1 MGFQSAKIT
10 CPKLYLSQFFSL
22 FAQPVIKCIQDS
34 FYKIAADAL
43 LVSQQLAKVLRT
55 APTSATYTP
64 ALFAATLARLKQT
77 DIDQEVK
84 ERAIVCTAK
93 LICNLGDSIRPEVQ
107 ACWPILIE
115 RLRNEITR
123 LTTVKALHTIAEA
136 PCRVDLQLI
145 FPEAL
150 PLLASFLRKNHRTLK
165 LASVNALHALYK
177 HYSSF
182 MGVDELKSVVIVEL
196 PALLSE
202 NDLHVSYVALRLCT
216 LICREHGP
224 RLVAPVVLGQVLLL
238 VRSPLLQ
245 GLALEA
251 SIEFFTAVVCR
262 GEAGLGYGDLVAM
275 LTKPIR
281 EQSHVQAGQVNGRS
295 ELQLSLAVHKQAFYS
310 IAKIIAALTVQSQKD
325 GQAVVQQF
333 IRDIKVGDSRCLS
346 IVMARD

>member
-1 MGFQSAKIT
+1 
-10 CPKLYLSQFFSL
+10 
-22 FAQPVIKCIQDS
+22 VIKCIQDS

-43 LVSQQLAKVLRT
+43 LVVQQLAKVLRT
-55 APTSATYTP
+55 ASDSQSHRNAIFSATLT
-64 ALFAATLARLKQT
+64 RLKQT

-93 LICNLGDSIRPEVQ
+93 LICNLGDSIRSEVQ

-136 PCRVDLQLI
+136 PCRVDLQLT

-150 PLLASFLRKNHRTLK
+150 PLIASFLRKNHRTLK
-165 LASVNALHALYK
+165 LASVNTLLALYK
-177 HYSSF
+177 NYSSF
-182 MGVDELKSVVIVEL
+182 MAVEELKSVVIVEL

-216 LICREHGP
+216 LICKEHGP
-224 RLVAPVVLGQVLLL
+224 GLVAPVVLGQVLLL
-238 VRSPLLQ
+238 VKSPLLQ

-251 SIEFFTAVVCR
+251 SIEFFTAVLSR
-262 GEAGLGYGDLVAM
+262 DEPGLGFRDLVGM

-281 EQSHVQAGQVNGRS
+281 DHSLVQAGRAGSAAENQ
-295 ELQLSLAVHKQAFYS
+295 QSLAVHKQAFYS
-310 IAKIIAALTVQSQKD
+310 ISKIIAALTVNSQKE
-325 GQAVVQQF
+325 GQLVIQQF
-333 IRDIKVGDSRCLS
+333 ISDIKVRSRRHLNLS
-346 IVMARD
+346 DFRKFSELFIHLKIMISFAVRNIIN